1 MSRGLLLW
9 RPLRIW
15 WLALRLALGLWW
27 DGQGWTYPGGCTPE
41 RRAQRSR
48 RRARWLTQ
56 RFLELGSAFIKLG
69 QLLSAR
75 PDVLPT
81 ELVEELAQLQDRV
94 PAFGFDVVQ
103 ALLEQE
109 LGERCAEIIDLEPT
123 PLGSA
128 SLAQV
133 HRASL
138 RSGRQVVLK
147 VQRPGLERLFR
158 LDLEVLQQVA
168 AVVQRHPRWGRG
180 RDWLGIAKE
189 CRRVL
194 LRELDFRLEA
204 EHAARF
210 RQQFLDDPGI
220 RIPAVVW
227 ELSARRVLCLD
238 YVPGIKITD
247 RPALLAAGIDPAAV
261 AEKGAASYLQQ
272 LVRFGFF
279 HADPHPGNLAVAPDG
294 ALIYYDFGMM
304 GQLSAR
310 LRSRLGRMVRA
321 AASRDAV
328 MLVEELQAAG
338 VLAVGADPGPVRR
351 LVRVMLNEALT
362 PPFSPSVINKLSG
375 DLYALVYGQPFR
387 LPPELIFVMRAL
399 STFEGVGRSLD
410 PGFSLVAIARPY
422 LLPLMTSSGGP
433 GMGQGPG
440 GAAFGGSARGGSD
453 LFSEL
458 SRQAVEVGS
467 RALGIPRRLDDSL
480 ARIEQGDLQVQIRAG
495 ETDRLLRR
503 LALAQQSAGQSML
516 LAGLAVSAALLAGGS
531 RPALVTVP
539 ALLALPV
546 GFSWLKLQARLR
558 RDGRLDQLPGVM
570 TPSSGVSAGTV
581 ASARP
586 AEGPETAEGMR
597 S

>member
-1 MSRGLLLW
+1 MVGDLAVL

-15 WLALRLALGLWW
+15 WVAAALVGGLWW
-27 DGQGWTYPGGCTPE
+27 DGQAWTYPGGVTSE
-41 RRAQRSR
+41 RQARRRS
-48 RRARWLTQ
+48 RRARWITRQ
-56 RFLELGSAFIKLG
+56 FLALGSAFIKLG

-75 PDVLPT
+75 PDVLPA
-81 ELVEELAQLQDRV
+81 ELVEELARLQDQV

-103 ALLEQE
+103 GLLEQE
-109 LGERCAEIIDLEPT
+109 LGDRCAEIVDLEEI
-123 PLGSA
+123 PLGAA

-147 VQRPGLERLFR
+147 VQRPGLERVFR
-158 LDLEVLQQVA
+158 SDLEVLQQLA

-180 RDWLGIAKE
+180 RDWVGIAQE

-220 RIPAVVW
+220 RVPGVIW
-227 ELSARRVLCLD
+227 ELSSRRVLCLD
-238 YVPGIKITD
+238 YLPGIKITD
-247 RPALLAAGIDPAAV
+247 RPALIEAGINPALV

-279 HADPHPGNLAVAPDG
+279 HADPHPGNLAVAADG

-304 GQLSAR
+304 GQLSSR
-310 LRSRLGRMVRA
+310 LRGRLGSMVRA
-321 AASRDAV
+321 AASRDASG
-328 MLVEELQAAG
+328 LVEELQAAG
-338 VLAVGADPGPVRR
+338 VIAPGVELGPVRR

-362 PPFSPSVINKLSG
+362 PPFSSNVLEKLSG
-375 DLYALVYGQPFR
+375 DLYDLVYGQPFR

-399 STFEGVGRSLD
+399 STFEGVGRTLD

-422 LLPLMTSSGGP
+422 LLPLMTSSGG
-433 GMGQGPG
+433 
-440 GAAFGGSARGGSD
+440 GAND
-453 LFSEL
+453 LLNEL
-458 SRQAVEVGS
+458 SRQAAEVGS
-467 RALGIPRRLDDSL
+467 RALGIPKRLDESL

-503 LALAQQSAGQSML
+503 MAISQQSAGQSVL
-516 LAGLAVSAALLAGGS
+516 LGALAIAAALLAASS
-531 RPALVTVP
+531 RPALVAIPLVAT
-539 ALLALPV
+539 LPV
-546 GFSWLKLQARLR
+546 GLSWLKLQAKLK
-558 RDGRLDQLPGVM
+558 RDGRLDQVGAQK
-570 TPSSGVSAGTV
+570 S
-581 ASARP
+581 
-586 AEGPETAEGMR
+586 
-597 S
+597 

>member
-1 MSRGLLLW
+1 MILL

-15 WLALRLALGLWW
+15 WLALALLLGLWW
-27 DGQGWTYPGGCTPE
+27 DGQAWSYVGGVTPE
-41 RRAQRSR
+41 RQRSRQR

-56 RFLELGSAFIKLG
+56 AFLGLGSAFIKLG

-75 PDVLPT
+75 PDVLPA
-81 ELVEELAQLQDRV
+81 ELVEELATLQDRV
-94 PAFGFDVVQ
+94 PAFPFAVVQ
-103 ALLEQE
+103 DLLEQE
-109 LGERCAEIIDLEPT
+109 LGERCAEIIDLESE

-138 RSGRQVVLK
+138 RSGRQVVFK
-147 VQRPGLERLFR
+147 VQRPGLERTFR
-158 LDLEVLQQVA
+158 LDLEVMQQVA
-168 AVVQRHPRWGRG
+168 AAVQRHPRWGRG
-180 RDWLGIAKE
+180 RDWIGIAQE

-227 ELSARRVLCLD
+227 ELSTRRVLCLD

-247 RPALLAAGIDPAAV
+247 RQALIEAGIVPAAV

-279 HADPHPGNLAVAPDG
+279 HADPHPGNLAVAADG

-304 GQLSAR
+304 GQLSSR
-310 LRSRLGRMVRA
+310 LRGRLGSMVRA
-321 AASRDAV
+321 AAGRDAAG
-328 MLVEELQAAG
+328 LVKELQQAG
-338 VLAVGADPGPVRR
+338 VIAPGVDPGPVRR
-351 LVRVMLNEALT
+351 LVRVMLEEALT
-362 PPFSPSVINKLSG
+362 PPFSANVLERLSG
-375 DLYALVYGQPFR
+375 DLYDLVYGQPFR

-410 PGFSLVAIARPY
+410 SGFSLVAIARPY
-422 LLPLMTSSGGP
+422 LLPLMTSSGGS
-433 GMGQGPG
+433 GSGV
-440 GAAFGGSARGGSD
+440 GGSAND
-453 LFSEL
+453 LFNEI
-458 SRQAVEVGS
+458 SRQAAEVGS
-467 RALGIPRRLDDSL
+467 RALGIPKRLDDSL

-503 LALAQQSAGQSML
+503 LALAQQAAGQSML
-516 LAGLAVSAALLAGGS
+516 LAGLAVAAALLAVS
-531 RPALVTVP
+531 ARPALVVIP
-539 ALLALPV
+539 LLASLPV
-546 GFSWLKLQARLR
+546 GLSWVKLQGRLK
-558 RDGRLDQLPGVM
+558 RDGRIDQLPGV
-570 TPSSGVSAGTV
+570 G
-581 ASARP
+581 
-586 AEGPETAEGMR
+586 
-597 S
+597 

>member
-1 MSRGLLLW
+1 MAAPKAPGILLSRLW

-15 WLALRLALGLWW
+15 RLVVQLLAGLWW
-27 DGQGWTYPGGCTPE
+27 DGRAWTYPGGRSPE
-41 RRAQRSR
+41 RQAARQR
-48 RRARWLTQ
+48 RRARWLTAQ
-56 RFLELGSAFIKLG
+56 FLELGSAFIKLG

-75 PDVLPT
+75 PDVLPADV
-81 ELVEELAQLQDRV
+81 VEELAHLQDRV
-94 PAFGFDVVQ
+94 PAFPFPVVE

-109 LGERCAEIIDLEPT
+109 LGERRAEIIDLQVD

-138 RSGRQVVLK
+138 RSGRQVVFK

-168 AVVQRHPRWGRG
+168 AVVQRHPRWGAG
-180 RDWLGIAKE
+180 RDWVGIAKE

-227 ELSARRVLCLD
+227 ELSSRRVLCLD
-238 YVPGIKITD
+238 YAPGIKIND
-247 RPALLAAGIDPAAV
+247 REALVRAGINPAAV

-279 HADPHPGNLAVAPDG
+279 HADPHPGNLAVASDG
-294 ALIYYDFGMM
+294 SLIYYDFGMM
-304 GQLSAR
+304 GQISER

-321 AASRDAV
+321 AAARDASA
-328 MLVEELQAAG
+328 LVEELQEAG
-338 VLAVGADPGPVRR
+338 VIAPGIDPGPVRR
-351 LVRVMLNEALT
+351 LVRVMLTEALT
-362 PPFSPSVINKLSG
+362 PPFSANVIDKLSG
-375 DLYALVYGQPFR
+375 DLYELVYGQPFR

-410 PGFSLVAIARPY
+410 PGFSLIAIARPY
-422 LLPLMTSSGGP
+422 LLPLMTASGNGP
-433 GMGQGPG
+433 NE
-440 GAAFGGSARGGSD
+440 
-453 LFSEL
+453 LFNEL
-458 SRQAVEVGS
+458 SRQAAEVGS
-467 RALGIPRRLDDSL
+467 RALGLPRRLEESL
-480 ARIEQGDLQVQIRAG
+480 SRIEQGDLQVLIRAG

-503 LALAQQSAGQSML
+503 LALAQQSTGQSFL
-516 LAGLAVSAALLAGGS
+516 LGALAVAAALLAASS
-531 RPALVTVP
+531 RPALTAVP
-539 ALLALPV
+539 LVVGLPV
-546 GFSWLKLQARLR
+546 GLSWLKLQARLK
-558 RDGRLDQLPGVM
+558 RDGRIDQLPGVAA
-570 TPSSGVSAGTV
+570 PAG
-581 ASARP
+581 RQ
-586 AEGPETAEGMR
+586 
-597 S
+597 

>member
-1 MSRGLLLW
+1 MTQAVLRLW

-27 DGQGWTYPGGCTPE
+27 NGQAWSYPGGITPE

-48 RRARWLTQ
+48 QLARWLTGQ
-56 RFLELGSAFIKLG
+56 FLQLGSAFIKLG

-75 PDVLPT
+75 PDVLPA
-81 ELVEELAQLQDRV
+81 ELVEELAHLQDRV
-94 PAFGFDVVQ
+94 PAFPFAVVQ
-103 ALLEQE
+103 DLLEQE
-109 LGERCAEIIDLEPT
+109 LGERCAEIIDLESE
-123 PLGSA
+123 PLGAA

-180 RDWLGIAKE
+180 RDWVAIAQE

-204 EHAARF
+204 QHAARF

-220 RIPAVVW
+220 CIPAVVW
-227 ELSARRVLCLD
+227 ELSSRRVLCLD
-238 YVPGIKITD
+238 YVPGIKITN
-247 RPALLAAGIDPAAV
+247 RQALLEAGIEPAAV

-279 HADPHPGNLAVAPDG
+279 HADPHPGNLAVARDG

-304 GQLSAR
+304 GQLSSR

-321 AASRDAV
+321 AAGRDAAA
-328 MLVEELQAAG
+328 LVSELQAAG
-338 VLAVGADPGPVRR
+338 VIAEGIDPGPVRR
-351 LVRVMLNEALT
+351 LVRVMLTEALT
-362 PPFSPSVINKLSG
+362 PPFSANVIEKLSG
-375 DLYALVYGQPFR
+375 DLYDLVYGQPFR
-387 LPPELIFVMRAL
+387 LPAELIFVMRAL

-410 PGFSLVAIARPY
+410 PGFSLVSIARPY
-422 LLPLMTSSGGP
+422 LLPLMTASGGS
-433 GMGQGPG
+433 G
-440 GAAFGGSARGGSD
+440 GAGSGAGANE
-453 LFSEL
+453 LFNEIT
-458 SRQAVEVGS
+458 RQAAEVGS
-467 RALGIPRRLDDSL
+467 RALGIPRRLDESL

-503 LALAQQSAGQSML
+503 LALAQQSGGQSML
-516 LAGLAVSAALLAGGS
+516 LAGLAVAAALLAASS
-531 RPALVTVP
+531 RPALVAVP
-539 ALLALPV
+539 LVAGLPV
-546 GFSWLKLQARLR
+546 GWSWLKLQARLK
-558 RDGRLDQLPGVM
+558 RDGRIDQLPGV
-570 TPSSGVSAGTV
+570 S
-581 ASARP
+581 
-586 AEGPETAEGMR
+586 
-597 S
+597 

>member
-1 MSRGLLLW
+1 MVGDLAVL

-15 WLALRLALGLWW
+15 WVAAALVGGLWW
-27 DGQGWTYPGGCTPE
+27 DGQAWTYPGGVTPE
-41 RRAQRSR
+41 RQARRR
-48 RRARWLTQ
+48 TRRARWITRQ
-56 RFLELGSAFIKLG
+56 FLALGSAFIKLG

-75 PDVLPT
+75 PDVLPA
-81 ELVEELAQLQDRV
+81 ELVEELARLQDQV

-103 ALLEQE
+103 GLLEQE
-109 LGERCAEIIDLEPT
+109 LGDRCAEIVDLEEI
-123 PLGSA
+123 PLGAA

-147 VQRPGLERLFR
+147 VQRPGLERVFR
-158 LDLEVLQQVA
+158 SDLEVLQQLA

-180 RDWLGIAKE
+180 RDWVGIAQE

-220 RIPAVVW
+220 RVPGVIW
-227 ELSARRVLCLD
+227 ELSSRRVLCLD
-238 YVPGIKITD
+238 YLPGIKITD
-247 RPALLAAGIDPAAV
+247 RPALIEAGINPALV

-279 HADPHPGNLAVAPDG
+279 HADPHPGNLAVAADG

-304 GQLSAR
+304 GQLSSR
-310 LRSRLGRMVRA
+310 LRGRLGSMVRA
-321 AASRDAV
+321 AASRDASG
-328 MLVEELQAAG
+328 LVEELQAAG
-338 VLAVGADPGPVRR
+338 VIAPGVELGPVRR

-362 PPFSPSVINKLSG
+362 PPFSSNVLEKLSG
-375 DLYALVYGQPFR
+375 DLYDLVYGQPFR

-399 STFEGVGRSLD
+399 STFEGVGRTLD

-422 LLPLMTSSGGP
+422 LLPLMTSSGG
-433 GMGQGPG
+433 
-440 GAAFGGSARGGSD
+440 GAND
-453 LFSEL
+453 LLNEL
-458 SRQAVEVGS
+458 SRQAAEVGS
-467 RALGIPRRLDDSL
+467 RALGIPKRLDESL

-503 LALAQQSAGQSML
+503 MAISQQSAGQSVL
-516 LAGLAVSAALLAGGS
+516 LGALAIASALLAASS
-531 RPALVTVP
+531 RPALVAIPLVAT
-539 ALLALPV
+539 LPV
-546 GFSWLKLQARLR
+546 GLSWLKLQAKLK
-558 RDGRLDQLPGVM
+558 RDGRLDQVGAQK
-570 TPSSGVSAGTV
+570 S
-581 ASARP
+581 
-586 AEGPETAEGMR
+586 
-597 S
+597 

>member
-1 MSRGLLLW
+1 MSRGLLVW

-27 DGQGWTYPGGCTPE
+27 DGQPWTYPGGCTAE
-41 RRAQRSR
+41 RRSLRSR

-75 PDVLPT
+75 PDVLPA

-109 LGERCAEIIDLEPT
+109 LGERCAEIIDLAPV

-220 RIPAVVW
+220 RVPAVVW

-247 RPALLAAGIDPAAV
+247 RPSLLEAGVDPAAV

-321 AASRDAV
+321 AASRDAA

-338 VLAVGADPGPVRR
+338 VLAAGVDPGPVRR

-362 PPFSPSVINKLSG
+362 PPFSANVLNKLSG

-433 GMGQGPG
+433 GSGQALGK
-440 GAAFGGSARGGSD
+440 GGSAAASGD
-453 LFSEL
+453 LFGEL

-503 LALAQQSAGQSML
+503 LALAQQSSGQSML
-516 LAGLAVSAALLAGGS
+516 LAGLAVAAALLAS
-531 RPALVTVP
+531 SVRPTLVAVP
-539 ALLALPV
+539 LVLSLPV
-546 GFSWLKLQARLR
+546 GFSWLKLQARLK
-558 RDGRLDQLPGVM
+558 RDGRLDQLPGVISP
-570 TPSSGVSAGTV
+570 PSSTSD
-581 ASARP
+581 S
-586 AEGPETAEGMR
+586 
-597 S
+597 

>member
-1 MSRGLLLW
+1 MASLSLPGGGIAWLG

-15 WLALRLALGLWW
+15 RLVLQLLVGLWW
-27 DGQGWTYPGGCTPE
+27 DARRWTYRGGWTAE
-41 RRAQRSR
+41 RAAARQR
-48 RRARWLTQ
+48 RRARWLTAQ
-56 RFLELGSAFIKLG
+56 FLELGSAFIKVG

-75 PDVLPT
+75 PDVLPADV
-81 ELVEELAQLQDRV
+81 VEELAHLQDRV
-94 PAFGFDVVQ
+94 PAFPFTVVESI
-103 ALLEQE
+103 LEQE
-109 LGERCAEIIDLEPT
+109 LGERRAEIIDIEVD

-138 RSGRQVVLK
+138 RSGRQVVFK

-168 AVVQRHPRWGRG
+168 AAVQRHPVWGRG
-180 RDWLGIAKE
+180 RDWVGIAKE

-210 RQQFLDDPGI
+210 RQQFLDDPQI

-227 ELSARRVLCLD
+227 ELSSRRVLCLD

-247 RPALLAAGIDPAAV
+247 RPALLAAGVNPSAV

-304 GQLSAR
+304 GQISER

-321 AASRDAV
+321 AAARDASA
-328 MLVEELQAAG
+328 LVEELQQAG
-338 VLAVGADPGPVRR
+338 VIATGIDPGPVRR
-351 LVRVMLNEALT
+351 LVRLMLTEALT
-362 PPFSPSVINKLSG
+362 PPFDANVLDRLSG
-375 DLYALVYGQPFR
+375 DLYDLVYGQPFR

-410 PGFSLVAIARPY
+410 PAFSLVAIARPY
-422 LLPLMTSSGGP
+422 LLPLMTAGGT
-433 GMGQGPG
+433 GPN
-440 GAAFGGSARGGSD
+440 D
-453 LFSEL
+453 LFNEL
-458 SRQAVEVGS
+458 TRQAADVGS
-467 RALGIPRRLDDSL
+467 RALGIPRRLDESL

-503 LALAQQSAGQSML
+503 LALAQQSAGQSFL
-516 LAGLAVSAALLAGGS
+516 LGALGVAAALLAAGP
-531 RPALVTVP
+531 RPVYTVVP
-539 ALLALPV
+539 LLLGVPV
-546 GFSWLKLQARLR
+546 GWGWLRVQGRLR
-558 RDGRLDQLPGVM
+558 RDGRIDQIAGP
-570 TPSSGVSAGTV
+570 TP
-581 ASARP
+581 
-586 AEGPETAEGMR
+586 
-597 S
+597 

>member
-1 MSRGLLLW
+1 VIGRPLSGRPLFW

-15 WLALRLALGLWW
+15 WLALRLTLGLWW
-27 DGQGWTYPGGCTPE
+27 DGRSWTYPGGCTPE
-41 RRAQRSR
+41 RRSQRAR
-48 RRARWLTQ
+48 RRARWLTAE
-56 RFLELGSAFIKLG
+56 FLALGSAFIKLG

-75 PDVLPT
+75 PDVLPA
-81 ELVEELAQLQDRV
+81 ELVEELALLQDQV
-94 PAFGFDVVQ
+94 PSFPFAVVQ
-103 ALLEQE
+103 ELLEAE
-109 LGERCAEIIDLEPT
+109 LGERCAEIIDLDPE

-168 AVVQRHPRWGRG
+168 ALVQRHPRWGQG
-180 RDWLGIAKE
+180 RDWVGIAKE

-220 RIPAVVW
+220 RIPAVIC
-227 ELSARRVLCLD
+227 ELSSRRVLCLD
-238 YVPGIKITD
+238 YVPGIKVTD
-247 RPALLAAGIDPAAV
+247 RPALLAAGIDPAGV

-279 HADPHPGNLAVAPDG
+279 HADPHPGNLAVASDG

-304 GQLSAR
+304 GQISGR
-310 LRSRLGRMVRA
+310 LRARLGRMVRA
-321 AASRDAV
+321 AAGRDAGA
-328 MLVEELQAAG
+328 LVSELQAAG
-338 VLAVGADPGPVRR
+338 VIAAGVDPGPVRR
-351 LVRVMLNEALT
+351 LVRVMLTEALT
-362 PPFSPSVINKLSG
+362 PPFSADVISKLSG
-375 DLYALVYGQPFR
+375 DLYELVYGQPFR

-410 PGFSLVAIARPY
+410 PGFSLVSIARPY
-422 LLPLMTSSGGP
+422 LLPLMSSSGAP
-433 GMGQGPG
+433 GSRPGQGR
-440 GAAFGGSARGGSD
+440 SALIG
-453 LFSEL
+453 EL
-458 SRQAVEVGS
+458 SRQAAEVGS
-467 RALGIPRRLDDSL
+467 RALGIPRRLDESL

-503 LALAQQSAGQSML
+503 LALAQQCAGQSFL
-516 LAGLAVSAALLAGGS
+516 LGALAVAAALLAAS
-531 RPALVTVP
+531 ARPQLVAVP
-539 ALLALPV
+539 LVLGVPV

-558 RDGRLDQLPGVM
+558 RDGRLDQLPGI
-570 TPSSGVSAGTV
+570 TPPG
-581 ASARP
+581 
-586 AEGPETAEGMR
+586 
-597 S
+597 

>member
-1 MSRGLLLW
+1 MILL

-15 WLALRLALGLWW
+15 WLALALLLGLWW
-27 DGQGWTYPGGCTPE
+27 DGQAWSYVGGVTPE
-41 RRAQRSR
+41 RQRSRQR

-56 RFLELGSAFIKLG
+56 AFLGLGSAFIKLG

-75 PDVLPT
+75 PDVLPA
-81 ELVEELAQLQDRV
+81 ELVEELATLQDRV
-94 PAFGFDVVQ
+94 PAFPFAVVQ
-103 ALLEQE
+103 DLLEQE
-109 LGERCAEIIDLEPT
+109 LGERCAEIIDLESE

-147 VQRPGLERLFR
+147 VQRPGLERTFR
-158 LDLEVLQQVA
+158 LDLEVMQQVA
-168 AVVQRHPRWGRG
+168 AAVQRHPRWGRG
-180 RDWLGIAKE
+180 RDWIGIAQE

-227 ELSARRVLCLD
+227 ELSTRRVLCLD

-247 RPALLAAGIDPAAV
+247 RQALIEAGIVPAAV

-279 HADPHPGNLAVAPDG
+279 HADPHPGNLAVAADG

-304 GQLSAR
+304 GQLSSR
-310 LRSRLGRMVRA
+310 LRGRLGSMVRA
-321 AASRDAV
+321 AAGRDAAG
-328 MLVEELQAAG
+328 LVKELQLAG
-338 VLAVGADPGPVRR
+338 VIAPGVDPGPVRR
-351 LVRVMLNEALT
+351 LVRVMLEEALT
-362 PPFSPSVINKLSG
+362 PPFSANVLERLSG
-375 DLYALVYGQPFR
+375 DLYDLVYGQPFR

-410 PGFSLVAIARPY
+410 SGFSLVAIARPY
-422 LLPLMTSSGGP
+422 LLPLMTSSGGS
-433 GMGQGPG
+433 GSGV
-440 GAAFGGSARGGSD
+440 GGSAND
-453 LFSEL
+453 LFNEI
-458 SRQAVEVGS
+458 SRQAAEVGS
-467 RALGIPRRLDDSL
+467 RALGIPKRLDDSL

-503 LALAQQSAGQSML
+503 LALAQQAAGQSML
-516 LAGLAVSAALLAGGS
+516 LAGLAVAAALLAVS
-531 RPALVTVP
+531 ARPALVVIP
-539 ALLALPV
+539 LLASLPV
-546 GFSWLKLQARLR
+546 GLSWVKLQGRLK
-558 RDGRLDQLPGVM
+558 RDGRIDQLPGV
-570 TPSSGVSAGTV
+570 G
-581 ASARP
+581 
-586 AEGPETAEGMR
+586 
-597 S
+597 

>member
-1 MSRGLLLW
+1 VIL

-15 WLALRLALGLWW
+15 WLALALVLGLWW
-27 DGQGWTYPGGCTPE
+27 DGQLWTYPGGATPE
-41 RRAQRSR
+41 RQRRRQR

-56 RFLELGSAFIKLG
+56 EFLALGSAFIKLG

-75 PDVLPT
+75 PDVLPA
-81 ELVEELAQLQDRV
+81 ELVEELATLQDRV
-94 PAFGFDVVQ
+94 PAFPFTVVQ
-103 ALLEQE
+103 DLLEQE
-109 LGERCAEIIDLEPT
+109 LGERCAEIIDLESD

-147 VQRPGLERLFR
+147 VQRPGLERTFR

-168 AVVQRHPRWGRG
+168 GAVQRHPRWGRG
-180 RDWLGIAKE
+180 RDWIGIAQE

-227 ELSARRVLCLD
+227 ELSTRRVLCLD

-247 RPALLAAGIDPAAV
+247 RQALLEAGIVPAEV

-279 HADPHPGNLAVAPDG
+279 HADPHPGNLAVAADG

-304 GQLSAR
+304 GQLSSR
-310 LRSRLGRMVRA
+310 LRGRLGTMVRA
-321 AASRDAV
+321 AASRDAAG
-328 MLVEELQAAG
+328 LVEELQQAG
-338 VLAVGADPGPVRR
+338 VIAPGVDPGPVRR
-351 LVRVMLNEALT
+351 LVRLMLEEALT
-362 PPFSPSVINKLSG
+362 PPFSANVLERLSG
-375 DLYALVYGQPFR
+375 DLYDLVYGQPFR

-410 PGFSLVAIARPY
+410 SGFSLVAIARPY
-422 LLPLMTSSGGP
+422 LLPLMTSSGSGS
-433 GMGQGPG
+433 GDR
-440 GAAFGGSARGGSD
+440 FGNE
-453 LFSEL
+453 LFNEI
-458 SRQAVEVGS
+458 SRQAAEVGS
-467 RALGIPRRLDDSL
+467 RALGIPKRLDDSL

-503 LALAQQSAGQSML
+503 LALAQQAAGQSML
-516 LAGLAVSAALLAGGS
+516 LAGLAVAAALLAAS
-531 RPALVTVP
+531 ARPALVAIPLV
-539 ALLALPV
+539 AALPV
-546 GFSWLKLQARLR
+546 GLSWLKLQGRLK
-558 RDGRLDQLPGVM
+558 RDGRIDQLPGVGQ
-570 TPSSGVSAGTV
+570 S
-581 ASARP
+581 
-586 AEGPETAEGMR
+586 
-597 S
+597 

>member
-1 MSRGLLLW
+1 VILL

-15 WLALRLALGLWW
+15 WLALALLLGLWW
-27 DGQGWTYPGGCTPE
+27 DGQAWSYVGGVTPE
-41 RRAQRSR
+41 RQRSRQR

-56 RFLELGSAFIKLG
+56 AFLGLGSAFIKLG

-75 PDVLPT
+75 PDVLPA
-81 ELVEELAQLQDRV
+81 ELVEELATLQDRV
-94 PAFGFDVVQ
+94 PAFPFAVVQ
-103 ALLEQE
+103 DLLEQE
-109 LGERCAEIIDLEPT
+109 LGERCAEIIDLESE

-138 RSGRQVVLK
+138 RSGRQVVFK
-147 VQRPGLERLFR
+147 VQRPGLERTFR
-158 LDLEVLQQVA
+158 LDLEVMQQVA
-168 AVVQRHPRWGRG
+168 AAVQRHPRWGRG
-180 RDWLGIAKE
+180 RDWIGIAQE

-227 ELSARRVLCLD
+227 ELSTRRVLCLD

-247 RPALLAAGIDPAAV
+247 RQALIEAGIVPAAV

-279 HADPHPGNLAVAPDG
+279 HADPHPGNLAVAADG

-304 GQLSAR
+304 GQLSSR
-310 LRSRLGRMVRA
+310 LRGRLGSMVRA
-321 AASRDAV
+321 AAGRDAAG
-328 MLVEELQAAG
+328 LVKELQQAG
-338 VLAVGADPGPVRR
+338 VIAPGVDPGPVRR
-351 LVRVMLNEALT
+351 LVRVMLEEALT
-362 PPFSPSVINKLSG
+362 PPFSANVLERLSG
-375 DLYALVYGQPFR
+375 DLYDLVYGQPFR

-410 PGFSLVAIARPY
+410 SGFSLVAIARPY
-422 LLPLMTSSGGP
+422 LLPLMTSSGGS
-433 GMGQGPG
+433 GSG
-440 GAAFGGSARGGSD
+440 GGGSAND
-453 LFSEL
+453 LFNEI
-458 SRQAVEVGS
+458 SRQAAEVGT
-467 RALGIPRRLDDSL
+467 RALGIPKRLDDSL

-503 LALAQQSAGQSML
+503 LALAQQAAGQSML
-516 LAGLAVSAALLAGGS
+516 LAGLAVAAALLAVS
-531 RPALVTVP
+531 ARPALVIIP
-539 ALLALPV
+539 LLASLPV
-546 GFSWLKLQARLR
+546 GLSWVKLQGRLK
-558 RDGRLDQLPGVM
+558 RDGRIDQLP
-570 TPSSGVSAGTV
+570 TS
-581 ASARP
+581 R
-586 AEGPETAEGMR
+586 
-597 S
+597 

>member
-1 MSRGLLLW
+1 MAALSTPGILLSRLW
-9 RPLRIW
+9 RSLRIW
-15 WLALRLALGLWW
+15 RLVLQLLAGLWW
-27 DGQGWTYPGGCTPE
+27 DARPWTYPGGRTPQ
-41 RRAQRSR
+41 AQAARQR
-48 RRARWLTQ
+48 RRARWLTAQ
-56 RFLELGSAFIKLG
+56 FLELGSAFIKLG

-75 PDVLPT
+75 PDVLPADV
-81 ELVEELAQLQDRV
+81 VEELAHLQDRV
-94 PAFGFDVVQ
+94 PAFPFPVVES
-103 ALLEQE
+103 LLEQE
-109 LGERCAEIIDLEPT
+109 LGERRAEIIDLEVV

-138 RSGRQVVLK
+138 RSGRQVVFK

-168 AVVQRHPRWGRG
+168 AAVQRHPRWGAG
-180 RDWLGIAKE
+180 RDWVGIAKE

-227 ELSARRVLCLD
+227 ELSSRRVLCLD
-238 YVPGIKITD
+238 YVPGIKIND
-247 RPALLAAGIDPAAV
+247 REALVGAGIDPAAV

-279 HADPHPGNLAVAPDG
+279 HADPHPGNLAVASDG

-304 GQLSAR
+304 GQISER

-321 AASRDAV
+321 AAARDAAS
-328 MLVEELQAAG
+328 LVDELQQAGLIAAG
-338 VLAVGADPGPVRR
+338 IDQGPVRR
-351 LVRVMLNEALT
+351 LVRVMLTEALT
-362 PPFSPSVINKLSG
+362 PPFSANVIDKLSG
-375 DLYALVYGQPFR
+375 DLYELVYGQPFR

-410 PGFSLVAIARPY
+410 PGFSLIAIARPY
-422 LLPLMTSSGGP
+422 LLPLMTASGNGP
-433 GMGQGPG
+433 NE
-440 GAAFGGSARGGSD
+440 

-458 SRQAVEVGS
+458 SRQAAEVGS
-467 RALGIPRRLDDSL
+467 RAFGIPRRLDESL
-480 ARIEQGDLQVQIRAG
+480 ARIEQGDLQVLIRAG

-503 LALAQQSAGQSML
+503 LALAQQSAGQSFL
-516 LAGLAVSAALLAGGS
+516 LGTLAVAASVLAVSGRPVLTAVPLVLA
-531 RPALVTVP
+531 VP
-539 ALLALPV
+539 LTA
-546 GFSWLKLQARLR
+546 GWLKMQARLQ
-558 RDGRLDQLPGVM
+558 RDGRLDQLPGVGS
-570 TPSSGVSAGTV
+570 PPGGGA
-581 ASARP
+581 
-586 AEGPETAEGMR
+586 
-597 S
+597 

>member
-1 MSRGLLLW
+1 MILL

-15 WLALRLALGLWW
+15 WLALALLLGLWW
-27 DGQGWTYPGGCTPE
+27 DGQAWSYVGGVTPE
-41 RRAQRSR
+41 RQRSRQR

-56 RFLELGSAFIKLG
+56 EFLGLGSAFIKLG

-75 PDVLPT
+75 PDVLPAD
-81 ELVEELAQLQDRV
+81 LVEQLATLQDRV
-94 PAFGFDVVQ
+94 PAFPFAVVQ
-103 ALLEQE
+103 DLLEQE
-109 LGERCAEIIDLEPT
+109 LGERCAEIIDLESE

-147 VQRPGLERLFR
+147 VQRPGLERTFR
-158 LDLEVLQQVA
+158 LDLEVMQQVA
-168 AVVQRHPRWGRG
+168 AAVQRHPRWGRG
-180 RDWLGIAKE
+180 RDWIGIAQE

-227 ELSARRVLCLD
+227 ELSTRRVLCLD

-247 RPALLAAGIDPAAV
+247 RQALLEAGIVPAAI

-279 HADPHPGNLAVAPDG
+279 HADPHPGNLAVAADG

-304 GQLSAR
+304 GQLSSR
-310 LRSRLGRMVRA
+310 LRGRLGSMVRA
-321 AASRDAV
+321 AAGRDAAG
-328 MLVEELQAAG
+328 LVKELQQAG
-338 VLAVGADPGPVRR
+338 VIAPGVDQGPVRR
-351 LVRVMLNEALT
+351 LVRVMLEEALT
-362 PPFSPSVINKLSG
+362 PPFSANVLDRLSG
-375 DLYALVYGQPFR
+375 DLYDLVYGQPFR

-410 PGFSLVAIARPY
+410 SGFSLVAIARPY
-422 LLPLMTSSGGP
+422 LLPLMTSSGGS
-433 GMGQGPG
+433 G
-440 GAAFGGSARGGSD
+440 GGSGSSAND
-453 LFSEL
+453 LFNEI
-458 SRQAVEVGS
+458 SRQAAEVGS
-467 RALGIPRRLDDSL
+467 RALGIPKRLDDSL

-503 LALAQQSAGQSML
+503 LALAQQAAGQSML
-516 LAGLAVSAALLAGGS
+516 LAGLAVAASLLAVS
-531 RPALVTVP
+531 ARPALVIIP
-539 ALLALPV
+539 LLASLPV
-546 GFSWLKLQARLR
+546 GLSWIKLQGRLK
-558 RDGRLDQLPGVM
+558 RDGRIDQLPGV
-570 TPSSGVSAGTV
+570 G
-581 ASARP
+581 
-586 AEGPETAEGMR
+586 
-597 S
+597 

>member
-1 MSRGLLLW
+1 MIARPLFW

-15 WLALRLALGLWW
+15 WLALRLSLGLWW
-27 DGQGWTYPGGCTPE
+27 DGQSWSYPGGPTPE
-41 RRAQRSR
+41 RRSQRAR
-48 RRARWLTQ
+48 RRARWLTTE
-56 RFLELGSAFIKLG
+56 FLALGSAFIKLG

-75 PDVLPT
+75 PDVLPA
-81 ELVEELAQLQDRV
+81 ELVEELTLLQDSV
-94 PAFGFDVVQ
+94 PAFPFAVVQ
-103 ALLEQE
+103 ELLEAE
-109 LGERCAEIIDLEPT
+109 LAERCAEIIDLDPT

-147 VQRPGLERLFR
+147 VQRPGLEHLFR

-168 AVVQRHPRWGRG
+168 ALVQRHPSWGRG
-180 RDWLGIAKE
+180 RDWIGIAKE

-220 RIPAVVW
+220 RIPAVIW

-238 YVPGIKITD
+238 YVPGIKVTD
-247 RPALLAAGIDPAAV
+247 RQALLAGGIDPAAV

-279 HADPHPGNLAVAPDG
+279 HADPHPGNLAVAADG

-304 GQLSAR
+304 GQISAR

-321 AASRDAV
+321 AAGRDAGG
-328 MLVEELQAAG
+328 LVQELQAAG
-338 VLAVGADPGPVRR
+338 VIAAEVDPGPVRR
-351 LVRVMLNEALT
+351 LVRVMLTDALT
-362 PPFSPSVINKLSG
+362 PPFSANVISKLSG
-375 DLYALVYGQPFR
+375 DLNALVYGQPFR
-387 LPPELIFVMRAL
+387 VPPELIFVMRAL

-410 PGFSLVAIARPY
+410 PAFSLVSIARPY
-422 LLPLMTSSGGP
+422 LLPLMTSSS
-433 GMGQGPG
+433 GPG
-440 GAAFGGSARGGSD
+440 GVGGAQGGSD
-453 LFSEL
+453 LFGEL
-458 SRQAVEVGS
+458 SRQAAEVGS
-467 RALGIPRRLDDSL
+467 RALGIPRRLDESL
-480 ARIEQGDLQVQIRAG
+480 LRIEQGDLQVQIRAG

-516 LAGLAVSAALLAGGS
+516 LAGLAVAAALLAAS
-531 RPALVTVP
+531 ARPALVAVP
-539 ALLALPV
+539 LVLGVPV
-546 GFSWLKLQARLR
+546 GLSWLKLQARLK
-558 RDGRLDQLPGVM
+558 RDSRIDQLPGM
-570 TPSSGVSAGTV
+570 G
-581 ASARP
+581 
-586 AEGPETAEGMR
+586 
-597 S
+597 

>member
-1 MSRGLLLW
+1 MIQ

-15 WLALRLALGLWW
+15 WLALRLSAGLWW
-27 DGQGWTYPGGCTPE
+27 DGKRWTYPGGPTPE
-41 RRAQRSR
+41 RRSRRAR
-48 RRARWLTQ
+48 RRARWLT
-56 RFLELGSAFIKLG
+56 REFLALGSAFIKLG

-75 PDVLPT
+75 PDVLPP
-81 ELVEELAQLQDRV
+81 ELVEELASLQDQV
-94 PAFGFDVVQ
+94 PAFPFAVVQ
-103 ALLEQE
+103 ALLEEE
-109 LGERCAEIIDLEPT
+109 LGERCAEIIDLEEL

-147 VQRPGLERLFR
+147 VQRPGLETLFR
-158 LDLEVLQQVA
+158 LDLEVLQQLA

-180 RDWLGIAKE
+180 RDWVGIAQE

-227 ELSARRVLCLD
+227 ELSSRRVLCLD
-238 YVPGIKITD
+238 YVPGIKIND
-247 RPALLAAGIDPAAV
+247 REALLAAGIVPAAV

-294 ALIYYDFGMM
+294 TLIYYDFGMM
-304 GQLSAR
+304 GQLSGR

-321 AASRDAV
+321 AAARDAST
-328 MLVEELQAAG
+328 LVKELQASG
-338 VLAVGADPGPVRR
+338 VIAPEADPGPVRR
-351 LVRVMLNEALT
+351 LVRVMLNDALT
-362 PPFSPSVINKLSG
+362 PPFSANVLQKLSG
-375 DLYALVYGQPFR
+375 DLYDLVYGQPFR
-387 LPPELIFVMRAL
+387 VPPELIFVMRAL

-422 LLPLMTSSGGP
+422 LLPLMTSSGN
-433 GMGQGPG
+433 G
-440 GAAFGGSARGGSD
+440 GGD
-453 LFSEL
+453 LFGEL
-458 SRQAVEVGS
+458 SRQAAEVGS

-516 LAGLAVSAALLAGGS
+516 LAGLAVAASLLATS
-531 RPALVTVP
+531 RQPALVVIP
-539 ALLALPV
+539 AVASLPV
-546 GFSWLKLQARLR
+546 GLGWLKLQGRLAR
-558 RDGRLDQLPGVM
+558 DSRLDQLPGIA
-570 TPSSGVSAGTV
+570 PSATD
-581 ASARP
+581 P
-586 AEGPETAEGMR
+586 D
-597 S
+597 

>member
-1 MSRGLLLW
+1 MSRRPLLIW

-15 WLALRLALGLWW
+15 WLALVLATRLWW
-27 DGQGWTYPGGCTPE
+27 DGRPWTYPGGFSPE
-41 RRAQRSR
+41 RRALRSR
-48 RRARWLTQ
+48 RLSRWLAQ
-56 RFLELGSAFIKLG
+56 QFLALGSAFIKLG

-75 PDVLPT
+75 PDVLPA
-81 ELVEELAQLQDRV
+81 ELVEELAALQDRV
-94 PAFGFDVVQ
+94 PAFSFEVVQ
-103 ALLEQE
+103 GLLEEE
-109 LGERCAEIIDLEPT
+109 LGERCAEIIDLDST

-168 AVVQRHPRWGRG
+168 AAVQRHPRWGRG
-180 RDWLGIAKE
+180 RDWVGIAKE

-210 RQQFLDDPGI
+210 RQQFLDDRGI

-238 YVPGIKITD
+238 YLPGIKITD
-247 RPALLAAGIDPAAV
+247 RPALQAAGIDPAAV

-279 HADPHPGNLAVAPDG
+279 HADPHPGNLAVASDG

-304 GQLSAR
+304 GQLSSR
-310 LRSRLGRMVRA
+310 LRQRLGRMVQA
-321 AASRDAV
+321 AAGRDAAG
-328 MLVEELQAAG
+328 LVNELQAAG
-338 VLAVGADPGPVRR
+338 VIAAGVDPGPVRR

-362 PPFSPSVINKLSG
+362 PPFSANVIQKLSG
-375 DLYALVYGQPFR
+375 DLYDLVYGQPFR
-387 LPPELIFVMRAL
+387 LPAELIFVMRAL

-410 PGFSLVAIARPY
+410 PGFSLISIARPY
-422 LLPLMTSSGGP
+422 LLPLMTVSGG
-433 GMGQGPG
+433 GTPG
-440 GAAFGGSARGGSD
+440 GFGSGTSD
-453 LFSEL
+453 LLNTFT
-458 SRQAVEVGS
+458 RQAAEVS
-467 RALGIPRRLDDSL
+467 TRALGIPRRLDESL

-516 LAGLAVSAALLAGGS
+516 LAGLAVAAALLAASS
-531 RPALVTVP
+531 RPALVAVP
-539 ALLALPV
+539 LVLGLPV
-546 GFSWLKLQARLR
+546 GLSWLKLQARLR
-558 RDGRLDQLPGVM
+558 RDSRIDQLPGV
-570 TPSSGVSAGTV
+570 G
-581 ASARP
+581 
-586 AEGPETAEGMR
+586 
-597 S
+597 

>member
-1 MSRGLLLW
+1 MILL

-15 WLALRLALGLWW
+15 WLALALLLGLWW
-27 DGQGWTYPGGCTPE
+27 DGQAWSYVGGVTPE
-41 RRAQRSR
+41 RQRSRQR

-56 RFLELGSAFIKLG
+56 AFLGLGSAFIKLG

-75 PDVLPT
+75 PDVLPA
-81 ELVEELAQLQDRV
+81 ELVEELATLQDRV
-94 PAFGFDVVQ
+94 PAFPFAVVQ
-103 ALLEQE
+103 DLLEQE
-109 LGERCAEIIDLEPT
+109 LGERCAEIIDLESE

-138 RSGRQVVLK
+138 RSGRQVVFK
-147 VQRPGLERLFR
+147 VQRPGLERTFR
-158 LDLEVLQQVA
+158 LDLEVMQQVA
-168 AVVQRHPRWGRG
+168 AAVQRHPRWGRG
-180 RDWLGIAKE
+180 RDWIGIAQE

-227 ELSARRVLCLD
+227 ELSSRRVLCLD

-247 RPALLAAGIDPAAV
+247 RQALIEAGIVPAAV

-279 HADPHPGNLAVAPDG
+279 HADPHPGNLAVAADG

-304 GQLSAR
+304 GQLSSR
-310 LRSRLGRMVRA
+310 LRGRLGSMVRA
-321 AASRDAV
+321 AAGRDAAG
-328 MLVEELQAAG
+328 LVKELQQAG
-338 VLAVGADPGPVRR
+338 VIAPGVDPGPVRR
-351 LVRVMLNEALT
+351 LVRVMLEEALT
-362 PPFSPSVINKLSG
+362 PPFSANVLERLSG
-375 DLYALVYGQPFR
+375 DLYDLVYGQPFR

-410 PGFSLVAIARPY
+410 SGFSLVAIARPY
-422 LLPLMTSSGGP
+422 LLPLMTSSGGS
-433 GMGQGPG
+433 GSGV
-440 GAAFGGSARGGSD
+440 GGSAND
-453 LFSEL
+453 LFNEI
-458 SRQAVEVGS
+458 SRQAAEVGS
-467 RALGIPRRLDDSL
+467 RALGIPKRLDDSL

-503 LALAQQSAGQSML
+503 LALAQQAAGQSML
-516 LAGLAVSAALLAGGS
+516 LAGLAVAAALLAVS
-531 RPALVTVP
+531 ARPALVVIP
-539 ALLALPV
+539 LLASLPV
-546 GFSWLKLQARLR
+546 GLSWVKLQGRLK
-558 RDGRLDQLPGVM
+558 RDGRIDQLPGV
-570 TPSSGVSAGTV
+570 G
-581 ASARP
+581 
-586 AEGPETAEGMR
+586 
-597 S
+597 